1 MMPRKKRKVLII
13 TSVIM
18 FLLAI
23 IGVLIYLYYTTD
35 MFKSNDVLF
44 YKYLS
49 NGFEIVEDF
58 EKLKF
63 SNEANQ
69 LLNKKQEETLRYK
82 YTSNIEG
89 TIKYTR

>member
-13 TSVIM
+13 TSIIM

-23 IGVLIYLYYTTD
+23 VGVLIYLYYTTD

-49 NGFEIVEDF
+49 NSFEIVEDF
-58 EKLKF
+58 EKLEF

-69 LLNKKQEETLRYK
+69 LLENNKYK
-82 YTSNIEG
+82 SNIEG
-89 TIKYTR
+89 TIQYTR

>member
-13 TSVIM
+13 TSIIM

-23 IGVLIYLYYTTD
+23 VGVLIYLYYTTD

-49 NGFEIVEDF
+49 NSFEIVEDF
-58 EKLKF
+58 EKLEF

-69 LLNKKQEETLRYK
+69 LLENNKYI
-82 YTSNIEG
+82 SNIEG
-89 TIKYTR
+89 TIQYTR